1 MKCFTVQKGGR
12 IIPHI
17 ACVDG
22 EIRLGESGRG
32 RELTKV
38 PVPGTAT
45 LTDISPATEEVPVCG
60 AWQCPA
66 SLGGGY
72 WTGTNWFRAGDPRIA
87 VAASQGATVGADT
100 RRIPG
105 SGNLVALAEGAPDAV
120 AVLVTDQ
127 SGFRG
132 GWSLTGGRII
142 AKGYCA
148 QGAAGNA
155 GGGPEYLLV
164 VGAGEEITLHRTGRL
179 YGDPDTVRIRNVGGE
194 LERMQDGAPVDLTAA
209 LG

>member
-17 ACVDG
+17 AVNDG
-22 EIRLGESGRG
+22 EIRLGEPGRG
-32 RELTKV
+32 RELTNV
-38 PVPGTAT
+38 AVPGTAT

-66 SLGGGY
+66 ELGGGF
-72 WTGTNWFRAGDPRIA
+72 WTGTNWFRSGDPRITVA
-87 VAASQGATVGADT
+87 VSQGATVGANT

-105 SGNLVALAEGAPDAV
+105 SGNLVALAEGAENAAAV
-120 AVLVTDQ
+120 VVRDQ

-148 QGAAGNA
+148 QGDAGRA

-164 VGAGEEITLHRTGRL
+164 LAEGEEITLRRSGRL
-179 YGDPDTVRIRNVGGE
+179 YGEPDTIRLRNVGGE
-194 LERMQDGAPVDLTAA
+194 LVRQEAAAVDLASA
-209 LG
+209 IG